1 VVLLVVRVDREV
13 LARGLEWLLE
23 RGGRCI
29 RRVRSRRELVV
40 DLEVRDSLRDLG
52 LEPVVLGL
60 GIVREQVLELG
71 CCLRRKRLHRLV
83 RLVLDSVVVERR
95 GMRRTRKLRSRDML
109 RVLERHRFRWVMFLS
124 PRRSLSPRVFR

>member
-1 VVLLVVRVDREV
+1 MVLLVVRVDREV

-52 LEPVVLGL
+52 LERVVLGL
-60 GIVREQVLELG
+60 GIVPEQVLELG

-83 RLVLDSVVVERR
+83 RLVLDSVAVVHRGTRR
-95 GMRRTRKLRSRDML
+95 IRKLRSRDML
-109 RVLERHRFRWVMFLS
+109 RALVRHKFRWAMCRS
-124 PRRSLSPRVFR
+124 QRRLL

>member
-1 VVLLVVRVDREV
+1 MVLLVVRVDREV
-13 LARGLEWLLE
+13 LARGREWLLE

-124 PRRSLSPRVFR
+124 PRRSLSLRESR